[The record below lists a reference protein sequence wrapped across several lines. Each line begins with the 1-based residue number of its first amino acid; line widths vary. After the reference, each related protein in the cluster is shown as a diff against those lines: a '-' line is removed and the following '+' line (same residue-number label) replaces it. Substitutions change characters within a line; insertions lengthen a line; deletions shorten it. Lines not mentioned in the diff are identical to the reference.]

1 MRHLAVI
8 DSKTDVESFTEMLC
22 GSFTFFVAE
31 NNTEFVA
38 RSAEKLPDAVVIN
51 ADFAGNDLPEL
62 VGSVRSVEFLGGIPI
77 IFSTGSSDSKRQ
89 AVLCS
94 CGADDVLVLP
104 LCRELIVRRINVLI
118 DAYARTN
125 QDKNK
130 VGSIEFDDFIDS
142 VSEKNINRGAFCV
155 GHDIFINLY
164 RFIIRGLERS
174 SKSAQILMFTLN
186 CNKDSEHESEET
198 ESSVMQLLS
207 EAVQLCLRRGDI
219 SSVCSKNQVAI
230 LLIGADDDGGHLV
243 ANRILSSF
251 YSECDDDSFE
261 LHYDIREINIKENF
275 SRSS

>member
-1 MRHLAVI
+1 MKHVAVI
-8 DSKTDVESFTEMLC
+8 DSRIGSASFTEMLR

-31 NNTEFVA
+31 NNKDFLI
-38 RSAEKLPDAVVIN
+38 RSAEKLPDAVIIN
-51 ADFAGNDLPEL
+51 ADYAGNCLSEFVSGVRNVSSL
-62 VGSVRSVEFLGGIPI
+62 GSIPI
-77 IFSTGSSDSKRQ
+77 IFSTNSSDSKRQ

-104 LCRELIVRRINVLI
+104 LCRELLVRRIGMLI
-118 DAYARTN
+118 DAYAQTAP
-125 QDKNK
+125 DKNK
-130 VGSIEFDDFIDS
+130 ADSFEFDDFIDS
-142 VSEKNINRGAFCV
+142 VSEKNNNRGAFCV
-155 GHDIFINLY
+155 RHDVFINLY
-164 RFIIRGLERS
+164 RFIIRGMERS

-186 CNKDSEHESEET
+186 CSKEHEQDET
-198 ESSVMQLLS
+198 ENKVMQILS

-261 LHYDIREINIKENF
+261 LNYDIREINIKENLA
-275 SRSS
+275 RSSG